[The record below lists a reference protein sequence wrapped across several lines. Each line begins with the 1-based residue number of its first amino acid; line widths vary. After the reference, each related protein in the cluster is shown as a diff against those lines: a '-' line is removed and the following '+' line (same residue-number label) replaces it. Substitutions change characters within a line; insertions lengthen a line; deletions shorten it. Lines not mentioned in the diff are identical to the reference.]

1 MQPMDDI
8 YQAARLHEQGFTLV
22 EGMLASVIL
31 AVGLLGLSGMQSIA
45 LVKNVDANET
55 TKVTSLAADMM
66 ERIQFNRRNAAS
78 YQGIDTTSA
87 SSCTAI
93 SASAQPMAN
102 GDCTLWST
110 LVNNTQLQNIR
121 GTVAVSPALVG
132 PAALNQ
138 RNVTVTITWLGSLRS
153 DQTVKRSRTLTLQ
166 RVVAPE

>member
-1 MQPMDDI
+1 MNDM
-8 YQAARLHEQGFTLV
+8 RRKTGFHEQGFTLV

-31 AVGLLGLSGMQSIA
+31 AVGLLALSGMQSIA
-45 LVKNVDANET
+45 LVKNVDANEM

-87 SSCTAI
+87 STCTAI
-93 SASAQPMAN
+93 SGSAQPMAN
-102 GDCTLWST
+102 GDCTLWAG
-110 LVNNTQLQNIR
+110 LVSGTQLQSIK

-132 PAALNQ
+132 PPALNQ
-138 RNVTVTITWLGSLRS
+138 RNVTVTITWMGSLKS
-153 DQTVKRSRTLTLQ
+153 DQTVKRSRSLVLQ